1 MYDIYDINDMRA
13 FFLLGSGTCRF
24 VTFCKYGLNPTV
36 FSWSFIV
43 HVSRTETYAKKYL
56 GERAY
61 VAAIGVVDESDC
73 HLVLETDSV
82 SDLD

>member
-1 MYDIYDINDMRA
+1 MVIH
-13 FFLLGSGTCRF
+13 C
-24 VTFCKYGLNPTV
+24 P
-36 FSWSFIV
+36 
-43 HVSRTETYAKKYL
+43 SRTETYAKKYL

-82 SDLD
+82 SDLN